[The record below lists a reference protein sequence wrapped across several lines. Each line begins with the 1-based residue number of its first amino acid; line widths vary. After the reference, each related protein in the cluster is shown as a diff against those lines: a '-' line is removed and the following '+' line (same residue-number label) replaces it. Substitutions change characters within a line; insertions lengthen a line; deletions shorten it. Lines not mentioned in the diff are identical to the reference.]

1 MPAALWFCMVLSLK
15 RVILIWDANKL
26 ERQGYAVSYCEDG
39 TRKIL
44 YSENIEIFENWIEDT
59 VEIIGG
65 VPVVSIDGLIKM
77 KKKLG
82 RQKDLED
89 IALIEKIRKNG
100 DI

>member
-1 MPAALWFCMVLSLK
+1 M
-15 RVILIWDANKL
+15 
-26 ERQGYAVSYCEDG
+26 
-39 TRKIL
+39 
-44 YSENIEIFENWIEDT
+44 
-59 VEIIGG
+59 EIIGG
-65 VPVVSIDGLIKM
+65 VPVVSIDGLIEM

>member
-1 MPAALWFCMVLSLK
+1 M
-15 RVILIWDANKL
+15 
-26 ERQGYAVSYCEDG
+26 
-39 TRKIL
+39 

-65 VPVVSIDGLIKM
+65 VPVVSIDGLIEM